1 MSNKKH
7 LCWDAVIATYKRY
20 DILPLCLKLAARQSA
35 PPTKIIVIDAS
46 PNWEESRRK
55 VITEIAVDHPKITWL
70 YRQASFPSTTV
81 QRNHGVGLAT
91 SDVIFFL
98 DDDSLMYPDCAAEIM
113 SLYDADKNREI
124 AGIQA
129 ADAPSPP
136 KGLAGQKKK
145 QSKTVHAPKLG
156 RLTKFLYQ
164 RILLMDAEKLFIPYD
179 GIYPDST
186 LVGGLSNLNIFP
198 VKLFNGYRMTFRR
211 EFIEKEHFDPL
222 LRYYAAGEDLDL
234 SYRIS
239 RHGGLFE
246 SRKAK
251 LHHFKSESG
260 RFSPWL
266 VSTLSVLNQAY
277 LLKKHAT
284 SLKRSKRAFAIL
296 GLRRIPAEALKDILT
311 MNCNFLRLTGL
322 LFGLRCSRKLFLMAH
337 RDISVWYPQ
346 FQKQLIDK
354 STSLSGSNLSPET
367 RNQT

>member
-70 YRQASFPSTTV
+70 YRQASFP
-81 QRNHGVGLAT
+81 
-91 SDVIFFL
+91 
-98 DDDSLMYPDCAAEIM
+98 
-113 SLYDADKNREI
+113 
-124 AGIQA
+124 
-129 ADAPSPP
+129 
-136 KGLAGQKKK
+136 
-145 QSKTVHAPKLG
+145 
-156 RLTKFLYQ
+156 
-164 RILLMDAEKLFIPYD
+164 
-179 GIYPDST
+179 
-186 LVGGLSNLNIFP
+186 
-198 VKLFNGYRMTFRR
+198 
-211 EFIEKEHFDPL
+211 EKEHFDPL